1 MKEKEISLKELK
13 QEAHNVRSL
22 SQVQEAIVNFFQL
35 KSWEEAGNKFGDSV
49 CSERLLRF
57 RVKLMIAKLIF
68 LHEMKL
74 LCSLIVTLEKLHSIL
89 IG

>member
-35 KSWEEAGNKFGDSV
+35 KSWEEAANKFGDSV
-49 CSERLLRF
+49 C
-57 RVKLMIAKLIF
+57 
-68 LHEMKL
+68 
-74 LCSLIVTLEKLHSIL
+74 
-89 IG
+89 

>member
-35 KSWEEAGNKFGDSV
+35 KSREEAANKFGDSV
-49 CSERLLRF
+49 CAERLLRF
-57 RVKLMIAKLIF
+57 RVKLMIAKLF
-68 LHEMKL
+68 FF
-74 LCSLIVTLEKLHSIL
+74 T
-89 IG
+89 

>member
-35 KSWEEAGNKFGDSV
+35 KSWEEAANKFGDSV
-49 CSERLLRF
+49 FSERLLRF
-57 RVKLMIAKLIF
+57 KVKLMIAKLIF